1 MHALCAARAPASK
14 LQFLSESRSPPRATR
29 ARALTASA
37 LACRAPPPDPSAAA
51 RPASPRA
58 ARGSAGRRDGG
69 ARSTGSRGRPW
80 TAGSWRSMSRCLPR
94 HDARGHVSRVGARA
108 CHETCSCFGD
118 AGGCG
123 RAGKGMGTSCG
134 RGGQGGAAGLVGA
147 ARSAGR
153 AAGRTWKR
161 LRIRFRGRRSWPDGR
176 GGVHT
181 RSGVTCSHR
190 SLIFEPAAVDFVH
203 SSPFFLKYC

>member
-14 LQFLSESRSPPRATR
+14 LQFLSDRRSPPRATR

-80 TAGSWRSMSRCLPR
+80 TAGSWRSMSGCLPR

-108 CHETCSCFGD
+108 CHETRSCFGGR
-118 AGGCG
+118 ARACWQGNGRELRTG
-123 RAGKGMGTSCG
+123 RAGR
-134 RGGQGGAAGLVGA
+134 RGGARGRCAECGAGGGAHLEAAAHQIPRSTKLAGWT
-147 ARSAGR
+147 R
-153 AAGRTWKR
+153 
-161 LRIRFRGRRSWPDGR
+161 RRSRDTFTDD
-176 GGVHT
+176 V
-181 RSGVTCSHR
+181 
-190 SLIFEPAAVDFVH
+190 
-203 SSPFFLKYC
+203 